1 MSKAPITKVPSPV
14 GGGGLGW
21 GRLYRT
27 AMDALYRFCVIV
39 AGGALVLISAV
50 IPWGVFT
57 RYVLNSAASWPEPMA
72 ILLTIVLTFFGAA
85 ACYRAGTHMSV
96 SVLVRVM
103 PLPLRRVIEPFAEG
117 LVALV
122 GLFMVI
128 WGARLVDATW
138 HQSIAEFPSLSVG
151 LTYLPIPVGWRHNAA
166 VRCRAPADRAPAAGR
181 RTDAALR
188 RVHSRPMEILI
199 VVGTLLVCFA
209 LGVPIAYALGLGAL
223 AGAYWIGI
231 PLEAVMLQVSS
242 GVSKFAM
249 LTIPFFVLAGAIM
262 AEGGMARRLVAFA
275 NVLVGLVRVRGG
287 LSAVNVLATTF
298 LSGISGSAVADT
310 SAIGSVMIPQ
320 MERTGYPRVFA
331 TNVTISASVQAL
343 LVPPSHNAV
352 IYSLATGGTI
362 SIISLFMAG
371 VMPGL
376 LLGASLVVLCLV
388 IAYRNGHPR
397 GETVPLREAAKIAI
411 DALWGLVTLAI
422 ILGGILGGIFTAIEA
437 GAVACIWAFFVT
449 MFIYRDYRWR
459 DLPELI
465 HRTMRT
471 VAMVMTLI
479 AFASSVG
486 YVMALMQVPARVTAL
501 LLTLSSDKNV
511 ILFLINILLL
521 VLGCLLDM
529 APSILI
535 VTPIL
540 LPVVMKFGVD
550 PVHFGMI
557 MLLNLGIGLCH
568 PPVGA
573 ILFVG
578 CAVGR
583 VTIEQVVRE
592 IWPFYGVMFFV
603 LMLVTY
609 IPSVSL
615 WLPRILGL

>member
-1 MSKAPITKVPSPV
+1 
-14 GGGGLGW
+14 
-21 GRLYRT
+21 
-27 AMDALYRFCVIV
+27 
-39 AGGALVLISAV
+39 
-50 IPWGVFT
+50 
-57 RYVLNSAASWPEPMA
+57 
-72 ILLTIVLTFFGAA
+72 
-85 ACYRAGTHMSV
+85 
-96 SVLVRVM
+96 
-103 PLPLRRVIEPFAEG
+103 
-117 LVALV
+117 
-122 GLFMVI
+122 
-128 WGARLVDATW
+128 
-138 HQSIAEFPSLSVG
+138 
-151 LTYLPIPVGWRHNAA
+151 
-166 VRCRAPADRAPAAGR
+166 
-181 RTDAALR
+181 
-188 RVHSRPMEILI
+188 MEILI
-199 VVGTLLVCFA
+199 VIASLFLCFA
-209 LGVPIAYALGLGAL
+209 LGVPIAYALGLAAL

-275 NVLVGLVRVRGG
+275 NVLVGMMRVRGG

-320 MERTGYPRVFA
+320 MEKTGYPRVFA

-371 VMPGL
+371 VAPGL
-376 LLGASLVVLCLV
+376 LLGASLIVLCLV
-388 IAYRNGHPR
+388 LAYRDGHPR
-397 GETVPLREAAKIAI
+397 GETVALREAVKIAI

-422 ILGGILGGIFTAIEA
+422 ILGGILGGVFTAIEA
-437 GAVACIWAFFVT
+437 GAVACLWAFFVT

-459 DLPELI
+459 ELPQLV

-479 AFASSVG
+479 AFAASVG
-486 YVMALMQVPARVTAL
+486 YVMALMQVPAKVTAM

-511 ILFLINILLL
+511 ILLLINVLLL

-535 VTPIL
+535 CTPIL
-540 LPVVMKFGVD
+540 LPVVVKFGVD

-592 IWPFYGVMFFV
+592 IWPFYAVMFIV

-609 IPSVSL
+609 VPSISL
-615 WLPRILGL
+615 WLPRLLSL

>member
-1 MSKAPITKVPSPV
+1 
-14 GGGGLGW
+14 
-21 GRLYRT
+21 
-27 AMDALYRFCVIV
+27 
-39 AGGALVLISAV
+39 
-50 IPWGVFT
+50 
-57 RYVLNSAASWPEPMA
+57 
-72 ILLTIVLTFFGAA
+72 
-85 ACYRAGTHMSV
+85 
-96 SVLVRVM
+96 
-103 PLPLRRVIEPFAEG
+103 
-117 LVALV
+117 
-122 GLFMVI
+122 
-128 WGARLVDATW
+128 
-138 HQSIAEFPSLSVG
+138 
-151 LTYLPIPVGWRHNAA
+151 
-166 VRCRAPADRAPAAGR
+166 
-181 RTDAALR
+181 
-188 RVHSRPMEILI
+188 MEILI
-199 VVGTLLVCFA
+199 VIGTLLVCFA

-275 NVLVGLVRVRGG
+275 NVLVGMARIRGG
-287 LSAVNVLATTF
+287 LSVVNVLATTF

-320 MERTGYPRVFA
+320 MEKTGYPRVFA

-371 VMPGL
+371 VAPGL

-388 IAYRNGHPR
+388 LAYRNGHPR
-397 GETVPLREAAKIAI
+397 GETVALREAVRIAI

-422 ILGGILGGIFTAIEA
+422 ILGGILGGVFTAIEA
-437 GAVACIWAFFVT
+437 GAVACLWAFFVT

-511 ILFLINILLL
+511 ILLLINVLLL

-578 CAVGR
+578 CAVGK

-592 IWPFYGVMFFV
+592 IWPFYAVMFLV
-603 LMLVTY
+603 LMLITY
-609 IPSVSL
+609 IPTISL
-615 WLPRILGL
+615 WLPRMLSLQP

>member
-1 MSKAPITKVPSPV
+1 
-14 GGGGLGW
+14 
-21 GRLYRT
+21 
-27 AMDALYRFCVIV
+27 
-39 AGGALVLISAV
+39 
-50 IPWGVFT
+50 
-57 RYVLNSAASWPEPMA
+57 
-72 ILLTIVLTFFGAA
+72 
-85 ACYRAGTHMSV
+85 
-96 SVLVRVM
+96 
-103 PLPLRRVIEPFAEG
+103 
-117 LVALV
+117 
-122 GLFMVI
+122 
-128 WGARLVDATW
+128 
-138 HQSIAEFPSLSVG
+138 
-151 LTYLPIPVGWRHNAA
+151 
-166 VRCRAPADRAPAAGR
+166 
-181 RTDAALR
+181 
-188 RVHSRPMEILI
+188 MEILI

-231 PLEAVMLQVSS
+231 PLEAVMVQVSS

-592 IWPFYGVMFFV
+592 IWPFYGVMFLV

-615 WLPRILGL
+615 WLPRMLGL